1 MKERGRRGG
10 EGSAD
15 MRRTINVLAKNVG
28 IPICTF
34 LSPEIYTHQ
43 KKKKERWCLSHCLL
57 VLIVKRHHFQVIKMN
72 ESATLFGECLG
83 DTIILGKPDV
93 WEIKINTKTGT
104 IDSWKVV
111 LFVHLFLHATILF
124 FHWTSPLFYIC
135 CSRP

>member
-1 MKERGRRGG
+1 
-10 EGSAD
+10 
-15 MRRTINVLAKNVG
+15 
-28 IPICTF
+28 
-34 LSPEIYTHQ
+34 
-43 KKKKERWCLSHCLL
+43 
-57 VLIVKRHHFQVIKMN
+57 MN

-93 WEIKINTKTGT
+93 WEIKINTKNGT

-111 LFVHLFLHATILF
+111 LFVHLFLRATILY